1 MTKEEAHYN
10 ETIES
15 VVRPARKQFDVSSVK
30 LVGPRNTI
38 FWHFKYNVGDRIWDI
53 DAPGCFKRAKE
64 KMWKFA
70 IGSEYLKESEVPKD
84 YLIVDEYI
92 CEKPFVRVLH
102 ADGRKDII
110 PFDCW
115 EDGEK
120 KFNELTRRYRLIKR
134 PY

>member
-1 MTKEEAHYN
+1 
-10 ETIES
+10 
-15 VVRPARKQFDVSSVK
+15 
-30 LVGPRNTI
+30 
-38 FWHFKYNVGDRIWDI
+38 
-53 DAPGCFKRAKE
+53 
-64 KMWKFA
+64 MWKFA

-84 YLIVDEYI
+84 YLVVDEYI
-92 CEKPFVRVLH
+92 CEKPFVRVFH

-110 PFDCW
+110 PFDSW